1 MANGEMTL
9 EEALKMADEGL
20 ADVDEAC
27 RMLGQC
33 SRDFLYALTNDG
45 KLPFVEIP
53 GSKGRKIPRVALKA
67 YVAQHIETASRTP
80 PKGRKAA
87 KS

>member
-27 RMLGQC
+27 RMLGNC
-33 SRDFLYALTNDG
+33 SRGYLYNLTNDG
-45 KLPFVEIP
+45 VLPYVEIA
-53 GSKGRKIPRVALKA
+53 GGRKIPRVALKA